1 MTSGF
6 FLYPE
11 YVRGIKEILS
21 PEQYQAY
28 IVALVEL
35 GLDAPHI
42 VVKDPIVRALL
53 VDKLVAIRATN
64 RRNKRSKIN
73 GAKGGRK
80 KQFTRKQMEN
90 AARSHGITSVK
101 GLADYLGCSTRTVNR
116 CITSEEI
123 KNIVRS
129 KSENEV

>member
-21 PEQYQAY
+21 PEQYQTY

-35 GLDAPHI
+35 GLGARI
-42 VVKDPIVRALL
+42 VIKDPIIRALL

-64 RRNKRSKIN
+64 RRYKRRGID

-80 KQFTRKQMEN
+80 KKFTREQMEN
-90 AARSHGITSVK
+90 TVRSHGITSVK
-101 GLADYLGCSTRTVNR
+101 GLSEKLGCSTRTVNR

-123 KNIVRS
+123 KNIARS
-129 KSENEV
+129 KSENDA